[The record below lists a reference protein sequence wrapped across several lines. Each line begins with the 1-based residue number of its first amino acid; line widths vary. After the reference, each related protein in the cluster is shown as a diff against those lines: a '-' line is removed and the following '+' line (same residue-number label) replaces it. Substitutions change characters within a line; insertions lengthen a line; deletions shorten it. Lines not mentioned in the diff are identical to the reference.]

1 MRSSSS
7 RIPPNPRYK
16 DKYIVTMTPEE
27 RKFSDVASEAFGI
40 QRNLCSSIE
49 QTRERIRED
58 EGSFI
63 PIWCLKYILDTENLK
78 TDKDTMVELIDG
90 FSDIAN
96 SGSAQETD
104 SDIAISIGAL
114 CIEHEDASTDLK
126 SILSS
131 TKCKEGMDA
140 YLHQFED
147 GELVKLAEA

>member
-1 MRSSSS
+1 
-7 RIPPNPRYK
+7 
-16 DKYIVTMTPEE
+16 MTPEE

-49 QTRERIRED
+49 QTRERIREKMK
-58 EGSFI
+58 GLSF

-96 SGSAQETD
+96 SGSAAKKTD

-131 TKCKEGMDA
+131 T
-140 YLHQFED
+140 
-147 GELVKLAEA
+147 